1 MSKPG
6 VFGRI
11 KRWFGNIYAKFLR
24 LHIALRIL
32 IVFVGMI
39 GFVGVGAGIA
49 ALTASS
55 GNFGSTEQKTADK
68 SDALPTASRPG
79 ESDSIPKDEEA
90 TDDQKETEQTQ
101 QPQQTTPTNN
111 IGTVPSV
118 TDPAAKPTFSVS
130 ASAATL
136 STDGKTLTFTLT
148 VTREN
153 GLSGTISNVT
163 LAPAE
168 KDINCPPISP
178 SNYSDSMNVTCTV
191 SNGVTAG
198 GVFAT
203 VTIDSKSVSTTASFE

>member
-118 TDPAAKPTFSVS
+118 TDPAAPKPTFSVS
-130 ASAATL
+130 ASEGSQNGQTL
-136 STDGKTLTFTLT
+136 SFTLT

-153 GLSGTISNVT
+153 GFSDKVTNVT
-163 LAPAE
+163 FASMQ
-168 KDINCPPISP
+168 DISCPQTPIT
-178 SNYSDSMNVTCTV
+178 YSDNMTVTCSISGAVTMGEV
-191 SNGVTAG
+191 VATVTAG
-198 GVFAT
+198 
-203 VTIDSKSVSTTASFE
+203 SKSASATASFKP